1 MQNIKVLMA
10 NVASWVGTLISFQVV
25 KDALQ
30 IVAIL
35 GSIAV
40 SLASVWWIRRQ
51 AKLADERH
59 DKAMKE

>member
-1 MQNIKVLMA
+1 MA
-10 NVASWVGTLISFQVV
+10 NVASWVGTLVSFQVV